1 MNKEFVPYHI
11 ALDMKS
17 IGFNEPCFGY
27 YHLNNEF
34 QFFAY
39 IRSCNTN
46 SEFKF
51 YPTVPT
57 HQQAFRWF
65 REVHG
70 LCGVVTPNSYE
81 ILDKNDEN
89 YLWGC
94 IEEVILPSYEEAE
107 ISCLVKLI
115 EIVKLNNH

>member
-1 MNKEFVPYHI
+1 MNKEFIPYEQ
-11 ALDMKS
+11 AMGLKEL
-17 IGFNEPCFGY
+17 GFNEDCFGWY
-27 YHLNNEF
+27 NLRE
-34 QFFAY
+34 
-39 IRSCNTN
+39 IRLDFIESRHVNPLPECCVAPI
-46 SEFKF
+46 
-51 YPTVPT
+51 Y
-57 HQQAFRWF
+57 QQAFRWF

-115 EIVKLNNH
+115 EIVKQK